1 MVLCGC
7 ATGGI
12 FRGSELMTAAGRSAL
27 LTAAQ
32 MLKCGAGGVIGPGLG
47 CSPDSRGSEIDAEGT
62 GGAIGGKDFRE
73 AVAELGQ
80 GGAEGMETG
89 DGGHAGEVQGVTGCV
104 EVAFEDCGVF
114 AA

>member
-1 MVLCGC
+1 MRR
-7 ATGGI
+7 
-12 FRGSELMTAAGRSAL
+12 RGAD
-27 LTAAQ
+27 
-32 MLKCGAGGVIGPGLG
+32 GVVGPDLG

-62 GGAIGGKDFRE
+62 GGAIGGQDFRE

-89 DGGHAGEVQGVTGCV
+89 DGGHARKVQGVAGGV